1 MANARVGLK
10 TRGRNSASRQSS
22 HIMRQGDSYKNA
34 NIIPLFIPKENAF
47 LAPKLSLNATERKA
61 LGNKMQSYK
70 SRQKKYEYGSPL
82 WLKQEAKIVAI
93 RQKLDGAGNQRKNT
107 VNFFELELC
116 LTNTPPTHPIS
127 KDYERLLR
135 EWLKKEFPELTPITG
150 AVHLDQASLHAH
162 IMFAVP
168 EGMSWKQFVETKY
181 GDNRIAP
188 VAMTQ
193 SWHDHIGKHIEL
205 EALNTGMQK
214 RFQKLKAYK
223 AETGF
228 TGSIGNANELPP
240 QSHTETKTEKE
251 TNTESKKET
260 AAQDQIK
267 EIASTKKS
275 FDRDALKRAVDSLK
289 NKSTGVDLK

>member
-10 TRGRNSASRQSS
+10 TRGRNSAGRQSS
-22 HIMRQGDSYKNA
+22 HILRQGNSYLDAK
-34 NIIPLFIPKENAF
+34 IIPIFIPPENAF

-61 LGNKMQSYK
+61 LGNKMQAYK
-70 SRQKKYEYGSPL
+70 SRQKKYESGSPL
-82 WLKQEAKIVAI
+82 WYKQEAKIVAI

-162 IMFAVP
+162 VMFAVP
-168 EGMSWKQFVETKY
+168 EGMSWKQFVEAKY

-193 SWHDHIGKHIEL
+193 SWHDHIGKYIKL
-205 EALNTGMQK
+205 ESLEVGQGK
-214 RFQKLKAYK
+214 RYKKLKDYK

-228 TGSIGNANELPP
+228 KGSIGNGGVNKIEM
-240 QSHTETKTEKE
+240 
-251 TNTESKKET
+251 
-260 AAQDQIK
+260 AAQADQIK
-267 EIASTKKS
+267 AIARKVPSRSSLEQAVKSLQSTVKKS
-275 FDRDALKRAVDSLK
+275 TDQSIK
-289 NKSTGVDLK
+289 

>member
-10 TRGRNSASRQSS
+10 TRGRNSAGRQSS
-22 HIMRQGDSYKNA
+22 HILRQGSSYLDAK
-34 NIIPLFIPKENAF
+34 IIPIFIPPENAF

-70 SRQKKYEYGSPL
+70 SRQKKYENGSPL

-116 LTNTPPTHPIS
+116 LTNTSPTHPIS

-162 IMFAVP
+162 VMFAVP
-168 EGMSWKQFVETKY
+168 EGMSWKQFVEAKY

-193 SWHDHIGKHIEL
+193 SWHDHIGKYIKL
-205 EALNTGMQK
+205 EALEVGQGK
-214 RFQKLKAYK
+214 RYKKLKDYK

-228 TGSIGNANELPP
+228 KGSIGSGGVNKIEM
-240 QSHTETKTEKE
+240 
-251 TNTESKKET
+251 
-260 AAQDQIK
+260 AAQADQIK
-267 EIASTKKS
+267 AIARKVPSRSSLEQAVKSLQSTVKKS
-275 FDRDALKRAVDSLK
+275 TDQSIK
-289 NKSTGVDLK
+289 

>member
-10 TRGRNSASRQSS
+10 TRGRNSAGRQSS
-22 HIMRQGDSYKNA
+22 HILRQGSSYLDP
-34 NIIPLFIPKENAF
+34 NITPIFIPPENAF

-61 LGNKMQSYK
+61 LGNKMQAYK
-70 SRQKKYEYGSPL
+70 SRQKKYESGSPL
-82 WLKQEAKIVAI
+82 WHKQEAKIVAI

-162 IMFAVP
+162 VMFAVP
-168 EGMSWKQFVETKY
+168 EGMSWKQFIEAKY

-193 SWHDHIGKHIEL
+193 SWHEHIGKYIKL
-205 EALNTGMQK
+205 EALEVGQGK
-214 RFQKLKAYK
+214 RYKKLKDYK

-228 TGSIGNANELPP
+228 TGGIGSGGVN
-240 QSHTETKTEKE
+240 KI
-251 TNTESKKET
+251 ET
-260 AAQDQIK
+260 AAQADQIK
-267 EIASTKKS
+267 AIARKVPSKASLEQAVKSLQSAVKKS
-275 FDRDALKRAVDSLK
+275 TDQSIK
-289 NKSTGVDLK
+289 

>member
-1 MANARVGLK
+1 MANARIGLK
-10 TRGRNSASRQSS
+10 TRGRNSAGRQSS
-22 HIMRQGDSYKNA
+22 HILRQGSSYLDAK
-34 NIIPLFIPKENAF
+34 IIPIFIPPENAF

-61 LGNKMQSYK
+61 LGNKMQAYK
-70 SRQKKYEYGSPL
+70 SRQKKYESGSPL
-82 WLKQEAKIVAI
+82 WYKQEAKIVAI

-162 IMFAVP
+162 VMFAVP
-168 EGMSWKQFVETKY
+168 EGMSWKQFVEAKY

-193 SWHDHIGKHIEL
+193 SWHDHIGKYIKL
-205 EALNTGMQK
+205 EALEVGQGK
-214 RFQKLKAYK
+214 RYKKLKDYK

-228 TGSIGNANELPP
+228 KGSIGSGGVN
-240 QSHTETKTEKE
+240 KI
-251 TNTESKKET
+251 ET
-260 AAQDQIK
+260 AAQADQIK
-267 EIASTKKS
+267 AIARKVPSRSSLEQAVKSLQSTVKKS
-275 FDRDALKRAVDSLK
+275 TDQSIK
-289 NKSTGVDLK
+289 

>member
-10 TRGRNSASRQSS
+10 TRGRNSAGRQSS
-22 HIMRQGDSYKNA
+22 HILRQGNSYLDAK
-34 NIIPLFIPKENAF
+34 IIPIFIPPENAF

-61 LGNKMQSYK
+61 LGNKMQAYK
-70 SRQKKYEYGSPL
+70 SRQKKYESGSPL
-82 WLKQEAKIVAI
+82 WYKQEAKIVAI

-162 IMFAVP
+162 VMFAVP
-168 EGMSWKQFVETKY
+168 EGMSWKQFVEAKY

-193 SWHDHIGKHIEL
+193 SWHDHIGKYIKL
-205 EALNTGMQK
+205 EALEVGQGK
-214 RFQKLKAYK
+214 RYKKLKDYK

-228 TGSIGNANELPP
+228 KGSIGSGGVNKIEM
-240 QSHTETKTEKE
+240 
-251 TNTESKKET
+251 
-260 AAQDQIK
+260 AAQADQIK
-267 EIASTKKS
+267 AIARKVPSRSSLEQAVKSLQSTVKKS
-275 FDRDALKRAVDSLK
+275 TDQSIK
-289 NKSTGVDLK
+289 

>member
-10 TRGRNSASRQSS
+10 TRGRNSAGRQSS
-22 HIMRQGDSYKNA
+22 HILRQGSSYLDAK
-34 NIIPLFIPKENAF
+34 IIPIFIPPENAF

-61 LGNKMQSYK
+61 LGNKMQAYK
-70 SRQKKYEYGSPL
+70 SRQKKYESGSPL
-82 WLKQEAKIVAI
+82 WYKQEAKIVAI

-116 LTNTPPTHPIS
+116 LTNTPPIHPIS

-162 IMFAVP
+162 VMFAVP
-168 EGMSWKQFVETKY
+168 EGMSWKQFVEAKY

-193 SWHDHIGKHIEL
+193 SWHDHIGKYIKL
-205 EALNTGMQK
+205 EALEVGQGK
-214 RFQKLKAYK
+214 RYKKLKDYK

-228 TGSIGNANELPP
+228 KGSIGSGGVNKIEM
-240 QSHTETKTEKE
+240 
-251 TNTESKKET
+251 
-260 AAQDQIK
+260 AAQADQIK
-267 EIASTKKS
+267 AIARKVPSRSSLEQAVKSLQSTVKKS
-275 FDRDALKRAVDSLK
+275 TDQSIK
-289 NKSTGVDLK
+289 